1 MGIYQTLLDDLKTAM
16 LSKDHDKT
24 MVLRALKAAVLK
36 KEISVRQGGSA
47 TLSDEDVLDVFR
59 KEAKQ
64 RKDSIEQ
71 FEAAGRTDL
80 SQKEK
85 YELGIIEGYLPKQ
98 LSEEEIAKIVD
109 EVIAATGATAPS
121 DMGKVM
127 RMLMPKVKG
136 LADGALVNK
145 IVKSKLS

>member
-1 MGIYQTLLDDLKTAM
+1 MSIYQTVLDDLKTAM
-16 LSKDHDKT
+16 LSKDQDKT
-24 MVLRALKAAVLK
+24 IVLRALKAAVLK

-47 TLSDEDVLDVFR
+47 TLSDEDVLDVIR

-109 EVIAATGATAPS
+109 EVIAATGAKAPS

-127 RMLMPKVKG
+127 GMLMPKVKG